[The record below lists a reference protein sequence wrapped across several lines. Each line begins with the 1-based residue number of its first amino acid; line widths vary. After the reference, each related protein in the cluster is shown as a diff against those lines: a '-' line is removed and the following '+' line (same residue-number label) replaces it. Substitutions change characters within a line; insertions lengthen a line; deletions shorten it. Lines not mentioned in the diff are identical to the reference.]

1 MGKIIGIDLGTTN
14 SLVSIWENGKSVLIP
29 NAAGKFLT
37 PSVISIEKDGTVYVG
52 DVAVERRVTDPENT
66 VSVFKRFM
74 GTSKVYHLAGIDY
87 YPEELSAIL
96 LRKLKEDAEK
106 YLQEEIEEAVISV
119 PAYFSDDGRSATKRA
134 GELAGLK
141 IERIVNEPSAAALA
155 YQYMND
161 LEDATL
167 LVFDFGG
174 GTLDVSLVDCF
185 DNIVEIIAVSG
196 DNRLG
201 GSDFDQVIYNE
212 FLLQNK
218 LNEEQLTQ
226 EEKAILLMR
235 ATKCKVALSQQESST
250 IYMELDGKE
259 YSLELNQEH
268 FIIISQKLLTRLIQP
283 VRKVL
288 LDGNVSKE
296 HLTGIVLVGGSCKMP
311 IIRDFLEYSLQT
323 HQISIVEP
331 DHMIALG
338 IGVYAGIKERSE
350 DVKDMMLTDICPF
363 SLGIAVRNPSNDKK
377 QDMLVIIERN
387 TALPA
392 SREYIVSAVEKGQTF
407 AVVKVYQ
414 GESYDVDD
422 NCEIGSLEIQLPK
435 NTKDREKVAVRF
447 TYDINGLLYVEAR
460 IISTGKVNTLV
471 IQNGKR
477 QMSMQ
482 EVEKQIKQLESLRIH
497 PRDKEENKILLER
510 AMRLFSETTG
520 DWRNELKY
528 RICFFETYLEKQDE
542 YRLQKVKKH
551 FATFLDYVEE
561 QIDTHTLAVED
572 ANGFCNWYKNKAEN
586 EKDHMENE
594 QEEQEYKIWNLS
606 SNGYTS

>member
-14 SLVSIWENGKSVLIP
+14 SLVSVWEKGKSILIP
-29 NAAGKFLT
+29 NATGGFLT
-37 PSVISIEKDGTVYVG
+37 PSVVSIEKDGTVYVG
-52 DVAVERRVTDPENT
+52 DVAVERRVTNPENT

-74 GTSKVYHLAGIDY
+74 GTSKLYHLAGKDY
-87 YPEELSAIL
+87 YPEELSAIV

-119 PAYFSDDGRSATKRA
+119 PAYFNDDGRSATKRA

-141 IERIVNEPSAAALA
+141 VERIVNEPSAAALA
-155 YQYMND
+155 YQHMND

-185 DNIVEIIAVSG
+185 DNIVEILAVCG

-201 GSDFDQVIYNE
+201 GSDFDQVIYDE

-218 LNEEQLTQ
+218 LDEGQLSE

-235 ATKCKVALSQQESST
+235 ATKCKLALSKQESST
-250 IYMELDGKE
+250 MYMDIDGHE
-259 YSLELNQEH
+259 YSLELNQEY
-268 FIIISQKLLTRLIQP
+268 FIRITQKLLARLIQP
-283 VRKVL
+283 VKKVL

-296 HLTGIVLVGGSCKMP
+296 RLTGIVLVGGSCKMP

-323 HQISIVEP
+323 NQISIIEP

-338 IGVYAGIKERSE
+338 VGVYAGIKERSE

-363 SLGIAVRNPSNDKK
+363 SLGVGVRNPSNEKK
-377 QDMLVIIERN
+377 QNMLVIIERN

-392 SREYIVSAVEKGQTF
+392 SREYVVSAIEKGQMRMLL
-407 AVVKVYQ
+407 KVYQ
-414 GESYDVDD
+414 GESHDVDD
-422 NCEIGSLEIQLPK
+422 NCEIGSLEIKLPK
-435 NTKDREKVAVRF
+435 NDEEREKVAVRF
-447 TYDINGLLYVEAR
+447 TYDINGLLYVEAK
-460 IISTGKVNTLV
+460 IISTGKVQTLV
-471 IQNGKR
+471 IQNGKK
-477 QMSMQ
+477 QMSIQ
-482 EVEKQIKQLESLRIH
+482 EIEKQVKQLESLRIH
-497 PRDKEENKILLER
+497 PREKEENKMLLER
-510 AMRLFSETTG
+510 AARLFSETTG
-520 DWRNELKY
+520 DWRTELAY
-528 RICFFETYLEKQDE
+528 RIRFFQEYLNTQDE
-542 YRLQKVKKH
+542 YRIHKLKKH
-551 FATFLDYVEE
+551 FTAFLDYVEE

-586 EKDHMENE
+586 EEDHMENE
-594 QEEQEYKIWNLS
+594 QEEQEYQVWNLS